1 MIKIQASLDDLLL
14 RSLCDHVRKAK
25 ERRICLCRCA
35 ERLKQSLFIQQGVYV
50 EADLKLTWTLNKLW
64 IIINW

>member
-35 ERLKQSLFIQQGVYV
+35 ERLEQSLFIQQGVYV
-50 EADLKLTWTLNKLW
+50 EADLEC
-64 IIINW
+64 I